1 MKKILSII
9 IVVILALSLSAC
21 GNDNGDNKASDKDSN
36 DKNSKRKNTTVSK
49 AVDNLAASYRDY
61 DAYLACFQKD
71 VYDALNDRGYIPSRE
86 EAESFLED
94 IPEGRKKEDIKQYCY
109 TLKAEILETTYC
121 DDEGLMEI
129 KTGLKKE
136 FGISES
142 AVEEAVKLKIK
153 LSFNER
159 EKVKTDTENE
169 IFVKID
175 GEWFWI
181 EIFQDAARVLDS
193 EDEKISYY
201 DIEPFG

>member
-1 MKKILSII
+1 
-9 IVVILALSLSAC
+9 
-21 GNDNGDNKASDKDSN
+21 
-36 DKNSKRKNTTVSK
+36 
-49 AVDNLAASYRDY
+49 
-61 DAYLACFQKD
+61 
-71 VYDALNDRGYIPSRE
+71 
-86 EAESFLED
+86 
-94 IPEGRKKEDIKQYCY
+94 
-109 TLKAEILETTYC
+109 
-121 DDEGLMEI
+121 MEI